1 MPDPSHSPLA
11 SPRDASSLRRR
22 ESTYDVVAFDFDG
35 TLADTTRAILATIQS
50 TLHALELAPV
60 EPHQVFALIGLPL
73 GETFGKLGVP
83 TNRVPECVTVYR
95 SLFPTHSAS
104 VRLFPGARA
113 CLHELT
119 ELGVPMTIVSSRGRT
134 SLLELVRHFEISNY
148 FAAIL
153 GEEDVPRKK
162 PAPDLVLAIAQ
173 TLGVA
178 TDRILVVGDTTYDIE
193 MGHAAGAFTCAVT
206 YGNHAWSHLI
216 HARPHHRLD
225 SLAALVEL
233 LR

>member
-1 MPDPSHSPLA
+1 MPAGSTSSLVSPGDPSSP
-11 SPRDASSLRRR
+11 RRR

-35 TLADTTRAILATIQS
+35 TLADTTHAILATIES
-50 TLHALELAPV
+50 TLYALTLAPV
-60 EPHQVFALIGLPL
+60 EPHQVLALIGLPL
-73 GETFGKLGVP
+73 GETFAKLGVP
-83 TNRVPECVTVYR
+83 TNAVPECVTVYR
-95 SLFPTHSAS
+95 SLFPSHSAS
-104 VRLFPGARA
+104 VQLFPAVRA
-113 CLHELT
+113 CLHELA

-134 SLLELVRHFEISNY
+134 SLLELVRHLEIANY

-173 TLGVA
+173 TLGVT
-178 TDRILVVGDTTYDIE
+178 TDRILVVGDTTFDIE
-193 MGHAAGAFTCAVT
+193 MGHAAGSFTCAVT
-206 YGNHAWSHLI
+206 YGNHAWSHLS

-225 SLAALVEL
+225 SLAGLADL